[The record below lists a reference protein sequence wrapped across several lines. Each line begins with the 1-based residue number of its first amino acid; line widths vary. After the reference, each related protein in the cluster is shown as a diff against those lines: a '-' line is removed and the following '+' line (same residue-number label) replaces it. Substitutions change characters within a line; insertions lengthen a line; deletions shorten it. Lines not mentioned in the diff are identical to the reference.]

1 MPAQPPSPEL
11 LLAQYEAARSR
22 FEAAPSLATV
32 QPCADLL
39 ARLLALPS
47 PAPASQDALR
57 WQLASTLLNRHLFSA
72 DRADLD
78 QAQALIT
85 ATARGGAVP
94 PGTEVLLGC
103 GYRRSYLAGRDPAD
117 ARQAAE
123 HLRRGVAGL
132 TSSDRSRPQAI
143 PNFLDASRELA
154 EATGAAADLDRAIDA
169 PRWAL
174 GLSGIGQEER
184 SWYLSRYASRLRE
197 RYQRD
202 RQRADLDQAI
212 ELQREALQLTQPGSE
227 ASLHYAEALT
237 GHLRERAGSS
247 PAPVTWRKPPPY

>member
-1 MPAQPPSPEL
+1 MPAQPPSAEL

-47 PAPASQDALR
+47 LAPASQDALR

-78 QAQALIT
+78 QAQDLST

-103 GYRRSYLAGRDPAD
+103 GYRRSFWPAAMPRMP
-117 ARQAAE
+117 ARPPSTFAAALPGWRHPTAACE
-123 HLRRGVAGL
+123 
-132 TSSDRSRPQAI
+132 AI
-143 PNFLDASRELA
+143 LNFLDASRELA
-154 EATGAAADLDRAIDA
+154 EATAPRRPGPAIDA

-174 GLSGIGQEER
+174 G
-184 SWYLSRYASRLRE
+184 
-197 RYQRD
+197 
-202 RQRADLDQAI
+202 
-212 ELQREALQLTQPGSE
+212 
-227 ASLHYAEALT
+227 
-237 GHLRERAGSS
+237 S
-247 PAPVTWRKPPPY
+247 PASARRNAPGNSQ